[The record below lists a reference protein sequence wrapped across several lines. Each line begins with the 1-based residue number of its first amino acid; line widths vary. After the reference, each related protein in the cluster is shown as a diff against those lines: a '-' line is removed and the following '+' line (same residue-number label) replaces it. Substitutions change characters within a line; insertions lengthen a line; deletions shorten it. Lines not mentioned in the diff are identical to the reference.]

1 MELTMAMPNGRPIAE
16 KTIRRQL
23 RQVLAPHAI
32 QIAEKALARALSGDA
47 AALQTCAELLALSM
61 SPPPVPKAAPTE
73 H

>member
-1 MELTMAMPNGRPIAE
+1 MPMPNGRPIAE

-47 AALQTCAELLALSM
+47 DALRTCAQLLALSM

-73 H
+73 R

>member
-1 MELTMAMPNGRPIAE
+1 MPNGRPIAE
-16 KTIRRQL
+16 KTVRRQL

-32 QIAEKALARALSGDA
+32 QIAEKALARALTGDA

-61 SPPPVPKAAPTE
+61 SPPPVPKAAPTG

>member
-1 MELTMAMPNGRPIAE
+1 MGMPNGRPIAE
-16 KTIRRQL
+16 RTVRRQL
-23 RQVLAPHAI
+23 RQVLAPHAV
-32 QIAEKALARALSGDA
+32 QIAEKALARALTGDA

>member
-1 MELTMAMPNGRPIAE
+1 MAMPNGRPIAE

-47 AALQTCAELLALSM
+47 AALQTCAHLLALSM

>member
-1 MELTMAMPNGRPIAE
+1 MPMPNGRPIAE

-32 QIAEKALARALSGDA
+32 QIAEKALARALTGDA

-61 SPPPVPKAAPTE
+61 PPPPAPKAATTE
-73 H
+73 R

>member
-1 MELTMAMPNGRPIAE
+1 MAMPNGRPIAE

-61 SPPPVPKAAPTE
+61 SPPPAPKAATTE
-73 H
+73 R

>member
-1 MELTMAMPNGRPIAE
+1 MTTPNGRPIAD

-61 SPPPVPKAAPTE
+61 SPPPVPKATPTE

>member
-1 MELTMAMPNGRPIAE
+1 MAMPNGRPIAE

>member
-1 MELTMAMPNGRPIAE
+1 MPMPNGRPIAE
-16 KTIRRQL
+16 KTVRRQL

-47 AALQTCAELLALSM
+47 TGLQIYTTLLALSM